1 MSVSELK
8 REWQNNRRA
17 LLNLIEHNGAAQY
30 AICRIADGE
39 HWLLKADEVA
49 AALLALVKQVEDLQ
63 IRNAH
68 LAFPHIAAE
77 LIENQGMAGSRIFSS
92 TVSMTGSAVRNVPLN
107 VLERDLRE
115 RLRQQFEVIM
125 EAVAKFQAEVK
136 QESGEET

>member
-1 MSVSELK
+1 MSVKELK
-8 REWQNNRRA
+8 DEWQNNRSA

-39 HWLLKADEVA
+39 YWLLKADEVA
-49 AALLALVKQVEDLQ
+49 AALLAMVKQVEDLQ

-77 LIENQGMAGSRIFSS
+77 LTENQGMAGSRIFSS
-92 TVSMTGSAVRNVPLN
+92 TVSITRSAVRNVALN

-115 RLRQQFEVIM
+115 RLHQQFHVIM
-125 EAVAKFQAEVK
+125 EAVAKFQADAK
-136 QESGEET
+136 RESGEES

>member
-1 MSVSELK
+1 MSVKELK
-8 REWQNNRRA
+8 YEWQNNCTA

-77 LIENQGMAGSRIFSS
+77 LTENQGMRGSRIFSS
-92 TVSMTGSAVRNVPLN
+92 TVSITESAVRNVPLN

-115 RLRQQFEVIM
+115 RLHQQFQVII
-125 EAVAKFQAEVK
+125 EAVAKFQADAK
-136 QESGEET
+136 KESGEES